1 MRAFTP
7 TQRSEVRRH
16 AERGVY
22 DMDQVYSILDEGYVC
37 HLGFVADGQPYVIPT
52 AYGRSGNEM
61 YIHGSAASR
70 TIASL
75 TQGIDACA
83 TVTLVDGLVLARS
96 AFRHSI
102 NYRSVVVLGRAR
114 LITDPGEK
122 THALRCLTNHIVPG
136 RWEEVRPPNKTE
148 MMKTS
153 ALALPLNEVSAKA
166 RSGPPLDPDDDYVW
180 PVWAGVVP
188 IQTHIGNPIP
198 DAHVLPHIASV
209 AIDRFVRV
217 PTDRKDYSSSGS

>member
-75 TQGIDACA
+75 AQGIDACA

-122 THALRCLTNHIVPG
+122 TNALRCFTNHIVPG
-136 RWEEVRPPNKTE
+136 RWEEVRLPNKTE

-153 ALALPLNEVSAKA
+153 VLALPLNEVSAKA

-180 PVWAGVVP
+180 PVWAGIVP

-198 DAHVLPHIASV
+198 DPHVLPHIASV

-217 PTDRKDYSSSGS
+217 PTSRKDYSSSGS